1 MLKDKLKDNIY
12 IATVIAFGIIA
23 FCLANVHGLILYVGM
38 ITPIIT
44 ASTKRSKSTKL
55 SLILLTFVIFAS
67 AAYYFK
73 SYELFILSAVTRL
86 VTAFKIQF
94 IH

>member
-1 MLKDKLKDNIY
+1 MLKDKLKNNY
-12 IATVIAFGIIA
+12 FIAMVIAFGIIA
-23 FCLANVHGLILYVGM
+23 LCTGKLHGLILYVGM

-44 ASTKRSKSTKL
+44 ANTERSKNTKL
-55 SLILLTFVIFAS
+55 SLILLTFVIFAGV
-67 AAYYFK
+67 AYYFK
-73 SYELFILSAVTRL
+73 SYELFILSAATHL